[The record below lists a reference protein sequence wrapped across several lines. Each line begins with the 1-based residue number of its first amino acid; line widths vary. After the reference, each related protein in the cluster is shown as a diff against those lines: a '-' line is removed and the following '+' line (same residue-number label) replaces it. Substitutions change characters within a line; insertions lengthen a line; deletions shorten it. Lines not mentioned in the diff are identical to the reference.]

1 MATAARACSTA
12 QRHYIFFATDSFC
25 GEQAAQILHVWDA
38 GEFKQPFRPKPFT
51 PATFSKAD
59 RVAAFARIDAGSTS
73 TKGVLLSTDGDVL
86 CKAHQLSKGNP
97 IQDTI
102 DIFEELRQYERVRR
116 EQIAK
121 EQEFAE
127 LARRQHEHIK
137 TKRLLPL
144 IDHRFDHG
152 AGERAVQ

>member
-1 MATAARACSTA
+1 MFDRASALHLFCNRQLLWRA
-12 QRHYIFFATDSFC
+12 GRTDPSRL
-25 GEQAAQILHVWDA
+25 G
-38 GEFKQPFRPKPFT
+38 PR
-51 PATFSKAD
+51 
-59 RVAAFARIDAGSTS
+59 GSSSSRS

-86 CKAHQLSKGNP
+86 CKAYQLSKGNP

-121 EQEFAE
+121 EFAG